1 MLEFL
6 QQIDIQLFFA
16 VNRGLENTFFD
27 WLMPVITKK
36 ENGFPIWIV
45 AIVLMLW
52 KGGKKGRIAVLL
64 VIPLITF
71 SDQLSASVLK
81 PFFERLRPC
90 VALEN
95 VHLLVGRKTS
105 WSFPS
110 AHATNIFA
118 AATYFSVV
126 YPRGKIFYFILA
138 VLVGFSRIYI
148 GVHYPFDVLAGALLG
163 AIVAWIVIYAY
174 RGSLLLYCKAANKK
188 IKPLF

>member
-6 QQIDIQLFFA
+6 QQIDVQIFYA
-16 VNRGLENTFFD
+16 VNRGLENAFFD

-36 ENGFPIWIV
+36 ENGFPLWIA

-64 VIPLITF
+64 VIPLITL
-71 SDQLSASVLK
+71 SDQLSASVFK
-81 PFFERLRPC
+81 PLFERLRPC

-95 VHLLVGRKTS
+95 VRLLVGMKTS

-126 YPRGKIFYFILA
+126 YPRGKVFYFLLA
-138 VLVGFSRIYI
+138 VLVSLSRIYI

-163 AIVAWIVIYAY
+163 IAVAWGVVYAY
-174 RGSLLLYCKAANKK
+174 RGSVVLYGKLSEKE

>member
-6 QQIDIQLFFA
+6 QQIDIQIFYA
-16 VNRGLENTFFD
+16 INRGLLNAFFD

-36 ENGFPIWIV
+36 ENGFPLWIA

-64 VIPLITF
+64 VIPLITL
-71 SDQLSASVLK
+71 SDQLSASVFK
-81 PFFERLRPC
+81 PLFERVRPC

-95 VHLLVGRKTS
+95 VHLLVGMKTS

-118 AATYFSVV
+118 AATYFSAV
-126 YPRGKIFYFILA
+126 YPRGKLFYFILA
-138 VLVGFSRIYI
+138 VLVSLSRIYI

-163 AIVAWIVIYAY
+163 SAVAWGVIYAY
-174 RGSLLLYCKAANKK
+174 RGSVLLYGKWSEKE